1 VVITEVFQN
10 LAGTAARAHGYPEM
24 RTFVLPHPMEGR
36 TEDDIRAIVRPRL
49 RELLAL
55 VCADI

>member
-10 LAGTAARAHGYPEM
+10 LAGTAARAHGYPAM

-36 TEDDIRAIVRPRL
+36 TDADIRAIARPRL
-49 RELLAL
+49 RELLGL
-55 VCADI
+55 ICDEV

>member
-1 VVITEVFQN
+1 MVITEVFQN
-10 LAGTAARAHGYPEM
+10 LAGTAARAHGYPTM

-36 TEDDIRAIVRPRL
+36 TEPAIRAIVRPRL

-55 VCADI
+55 VCEEG